1 VGVLTDTTFTE
12 KVKAA
17 LRVTHSLLDEME
29 IRPLIR
35 AAEKELQISG
45 VVTISEDD
53 PLILRA
59 VTAYCKWQFGYD
71 NPDGEK
77 NRAIYESIRNLL
89 TQAREYSQAAETEGG
104 ENAKME

>member
-1 VGVLTDTTFTE
+1 MLTETTFTE

-29 IRPLIR
+29 IYPLIL

-45 VVTISEDD
+45 VAAISEDD

-71 NPDGEK
+71 NPDSEK
-77 NRAIYESIRNLL
+77 NRAIFESIRNLL
-89 TQAREYSQAAETEGG
+89 TQTQEYSQGAETEGG
-104 ENAKME
+104 GNAEME